1 MHLPPIHT
9 ISTLDIFVSGDV
21 TIHESAV
28 VAPGAILQAA
38 PDSRIIVEAGA
49 CVGMGVIINAYQGD
63 IEIKSGAILGA
74 GVLMI
79 GHGKIGHNAC
89 IGSTT
94 TILNTSV
101 EPMTVIPAGSLI
113 GDQSRQ
119 MILSAELIEEPEA
132 KQGKLN
138 GSEPSMTDSFSDPFL
153 EETEVIT
160 ENEPTT
166 ATTEVKE
173 SVEGPVVG
181 QVYINHLLFTLF
193 PERRH
198 FQNNSQQKHQ
208 PKKKE

>member
-28 VAPGAILQAA
+28 VAPGVILQAA
-38 PDSRIIVEAGA
+38 PESRIIVEAGA
-49 CVGMGVIINAYQGD
+49 CVGMGVILNAYQGN

-74 GVLMI
+74 GVLII
-79 GHGKIGHNAC
+79 GHGEIGHNAC

-119 MILSAELIEEPEA
+119 MILSAELIEELEA
-132 KQGKLN
+132 KQGRLN
-138 GSEPSMTDSFSDPFL
+138 GSEPPMKDSFPDPFL
-153 EETEVIT
+153 EETEVVT
-160 ENEPTT
+160 QNQPTT
-166 ATTEVKE
+166 AITEVKE
-173 SVEGPVVG
+173 FVEGQVVG
-181 QVYINHLLFTLF
+181 QVYINQLLLTLF
-193 PERRH
+193 GER
-198 FQNNSQQKHQ
+198 QKHQ